1 MPPIQTIGGRRSR
14 TYANDPAAQ
23 IELTRARRA
32 HDYLLYPLKLVNPRM
47 SRFYVYRVGSVEI
60 FLMTLEVRESDLSS
74 LRKAEFSN

>member
-32 HDYLLYPLKLVNPRM
+32 HDYLLYPLKLVNP
-47 SRFYVYRVGSVEI
+47 
-60 FLMTLEVRESDLSS
+60 
-74 LRKAEFSN
+74 